1 MMAGTG
7 FSRDI
12 FLGGRFSKG
21 GEGDIWRGKTGL
33 EGQLGGAEK
42 GD

>member
-12 FLGGRFSKG
+12 FLGGRFSK